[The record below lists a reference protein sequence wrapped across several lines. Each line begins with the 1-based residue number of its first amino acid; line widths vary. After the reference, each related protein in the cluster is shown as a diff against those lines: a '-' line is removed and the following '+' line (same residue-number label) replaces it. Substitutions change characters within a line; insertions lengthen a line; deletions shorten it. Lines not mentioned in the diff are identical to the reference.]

1 MQLSY
6 LTRLPTAPTH
16 RPPLLVML
24 HGVGGNEAGLTRF
37 TDALDPRL
45 LVLSVRAPFVNAPG
59 AYRWFDVAFSPQGID
74 IDADEAET
82 SRLAVIQFINDA
94 VMGYGADP
102 RRVYLLGF
110 SQGATLA
117 YGIGLTAPA
126 RLRGI
131 VGIGGRV
138 LPEIAPIAAPA
149 HALRHLTLLIQHG
162 TQDPVMPLAR
172 AHATRD
178 LFVGLG
184 VMLGYREY
192 PAAHEITADMV
203 GDACDFLRV
212 QVDRH
217 EASPHRQ
224 HVADGQ

>member
-6 LTRLPTAPTH
+6 ASRPPTALTH

-24 HGVGGNEAGLTRF
+24 HGVGGNEDGLGRYTA
-37 TDALDPRL
+37 DLDPRL
-45 LVLSVRAPFVNAPG
+45 LILSIRAPFVNAPG
-59 AYRWFDVAFSPQGID
+59 AYRWFDVAFTPQGID
-74 IDADEAET
+74 IDADEAEQ

-94 VMGYGADP
+94 VMGFGADP

-126 RLRGI
+126 KLRGI

-138 LPEIAPIAAPA
+138 LPEIAPIAAPSA
-149 HALRHLTLLIQHG
+149 ALRHLTLLIQHG
-162 TQDPVMPLAR
+162 RHDPVMPLAR
-172 AHATRD
+172 GHATRN
-178 LFVGLG
+178 LFVALG

-192 PAAHEITADMV
+192 EAAHEITPPMIV
-203 GDACDFLRV
+203 DACDFLRT
-212 QVDRH
+212 QIDRH
-217 EASPHRQ
+217 EATLQP
-224 HVADGQ
+224 

>member
-6 LTRLPTAPTH
+6 LCRLPRAPTH

-24 HGVGGNEAGLTRF
+24 HGVGGNESGFERF
-37 TDALDPRL
+37 VPTLDPRL
-45 LVLSVRAPFVNAPG
+45 LVLSARAPFANAPG
-59 AYRWFDVAFSPQGID
+59 AYRWFDVAFTPQGID
-74 IDADEAET
+74 IDADEAER
-82 SRLAVIQFINDA
+82 SRVAVIQFINDA
-94 VMGYGADP
+94 VMGFGADP

-149 HALRHLTLLIQHG
+149 EALRHLTMLIQHG
-162 TQDPVMPLAR
+162 VNDPVMPLAR
-172 AHATRD
+172 GHATRD
-178 LFVGLG
+178 LFVTLG

-192 PAAHEITADMV
+192 DAAHEITGQMV
-203 GDACDFLRV
+203 TDACDFLRT
-212 QVDRH
+212 QIDRH
-217 EASPHRQ
+217 EESRDPGTA
-224 HVADGQ
+224 G